1 MLGFGPN
8 LAAQA
13 KRMNSLNTVVS
24 VAVPAP
30 RPAWTQIP
38 GLAGGLLWRH
48 WPALLF
54 WFFAQRVSYDLLLG
68 LSIWLAEASV
78 LLSYAAIALLIVSQ
92 LVGVIAMFLVLRASL
107 PGMGA
112 GTDALPLAQ
121 ARPWLNVL
129 AVALLPFFAYYA
141 SWGLLDG
148 VKRDFTLSYIFG
160 VSFDRRESLQDILA
174 LRGLWIALLAAW
186 VLRALAKRRFES
198 TGHGSW
204 SIVVAVSEAY
214 WLFVGAAVIARG
226 YAWLREWWLSRV
238 AYAAVADWWENPFIG
253 MISLAPLK
261 RMLDPLLDL
270 LATAAAGV
278 VMPLVWLAIT
288 ALVYGIDL
296 RRRKR
301 LDPAEARLRLAA
313 RRYRHLDL
321 VWRRVI
327 EKLSGGWTSK
337 GVPILNSI
345 RLVLRAGLPAL
356 LMLCV
361 GWQLLAFVDAHAW
374 RIAVNLIG
382 AHEWRQW
389 QVFGAPVSLLF
400 NGPLSLRP
408 ALFTELLRI
417 VLLAATFDRAVA
429 SLRASPR

>member
-1 MLGFGPN
+1 M
-8 LAAQA
+8 AA
-13 KRMNSLNTVVS
+13 
-24 VAVPAP
+24 AP
-30 RPAWTQIP
+30 QPAWMQIP
-38 GLAGGLLWRH
+38 ALAGRLLWRH

-54 WFFAQRVSYDLLLG
+54 WFFAQRVAYDLLLG
-68 LSIWLAEASV
+68 VAIRLAEASV

-92 LVGVIAMFLVLRASL
+92 LVGVIAMFLVLRPSL
-107 PGMGA
+107 PGLDSA
-112 GTDALPLAQ
+112 GPGPALPQ

-160 VSFDRRESLQDILA
+160 VSFERRESLQDILG
-174 LRGLWIALLAAW
+174 LRGLWMALLASWA
-186 VLRALAKRRFES
+186 LRALAKRRFAS
-198 TGHGSW
+198 SGHGIW
-204 SIVVAVSEAY
+204 SVVVAVCEAY

-226 YAWLREWWLSRV
+226 YNALREWWHSRV
-238 AYAAVADWWENPFIG
+238 AYVAVADWWENPFLG
-253 MISLAPLK
+253 MFSLAPLK
-261 RMLDPLLDL
+261 RALAPLLDFISTGL
-270 LATAAAGV
+270 GGV
-278 VMPLVWLAIT
+278 VMPLVWLALT
-288 ALVYGIDL
+288 ALVYGMDL
-296 RRRKR
+296 RRRRR
-301 LDPAEARLRLAA
+301 LDPAEARLRLVS

-321 VWRRVI
+321 VWRRLI

-337 GVPILNSI
+337 GLPILNSI

-361 GWQLLAFVDAHAW
+361 GWQLLAFIDAHAW
-374 RIAVNLIG
+374 RLAVNLIG

-389 QVFGAPVSLLF
+389 QVYGAPVSLLV

-417 VLLAATFDRAVA
+417 VLLAATFDRAMA
-429 SLRASPR
+429 SLRGPAR